1 MTTTKRKRKRKK
13 TKKSTGAEEGATGVT
28 TTTAAAAGAVTNGW
42 NGRSTL
48 ILVYPH
54 PSGVSHFWNLRTN
67 RVEATTI
74 LRSLM
79 IETGI
84 VSKQTSTFFS
94 SEKNVALQNKSKYFV
109 IEGEGG
115 GGGGGGGG
123 EGEEFN
129 GEQDQDVLEST
140 LKVALL

>member
-1 MTTTKRKRKRKK
+1 
-13 TKKSTGAEEGATGVT
+13 
-28 TTTAAAAGAVTNGW
+28 
-42 NGRSTL
+42 
-48 ILVYPH
+48 
-54 PSGVSHFWNLRTN
+54 
-67 RVEATTI
+67 
-74 LRSLM
+74 M

-109 IEGEGG
+109 IGGEGGG